1 MMNIKMLIN
10 DIYYI
15 AEIKK
20 DILGYRRLFAKVE
33 NKFYMDNDMVEMV
46 MERITRE
53 YRLDKG

>member
-33 NKFYMDNDMVEMV
+33 NKFYMDNDMAEMV
-46 MERITRE
+46 MERIVEE
-53 YRLDKG
+53 YCLEN